1 MPERKRFFPF
11 DVFPNRKI
19 SVFFTTR
26 LSVLDIYFWYCS
38 GTWRFEEDRDDVN
51 PLIVTW
57 LNSRLTFSYFNFLNG
72 TKSWS
77 YCGKSIVPWFSFDLS
92 LIVCLL
98 LLHRNNAPLFVAT
111 FKMYLRH
118 HHCHHHRH
126 QIIYIKLT
134 LNFLF
139 TTILFHWLI
148 NYNFILIFYFFGPMS
163 YHSIVL
169 PCACVLGVR
178 LECGSAR
185 WKMYKLI
192 TMMLVKVL
200 IFESSRWIKCE

>member
-1 MPERKRFFPF
+1 M
-11 DVFPNRKI
+11 
-19 SVFFTTR
+19 
-26 LSVLDIYFWYCS
+26 VL
-38 GTWRFEEDRDDVN
+38 GGFEEDRDDVN

-126 QIIYIKLT
+126 QTIYIKLT

-148 NYNFILIFYFFGPMS
+148 NYNFILIFYFFWAHFLSFHCLALCLRPWCETWMWLCSLEDVQTDNNG
-163 YHSIVL
+163 
-169 PCACVLGVR
+169 ACEGVDLR
-178 LECGSAR
+178 TVN
-185 WKMYKLI
+185 W
-192 TMMLVKVL
+192 VKTGG
-200 IFESSRWIKCE
+200 